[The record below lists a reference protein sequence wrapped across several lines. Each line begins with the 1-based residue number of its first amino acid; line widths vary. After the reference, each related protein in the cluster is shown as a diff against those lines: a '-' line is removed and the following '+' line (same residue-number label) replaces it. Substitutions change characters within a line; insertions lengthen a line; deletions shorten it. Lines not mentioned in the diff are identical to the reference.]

1 MSKKKITLIIIP
13 VAVLILLVALL
24 IYNST
29 FTIENNDKGIK
40 YKIEAFINRGT
51 TPETK
56 ITLKNEIRIANIKI
70 VSFAASS
77 SDGNN
82 FGYCTLTESL
92 FKEKFKIQSVRY
104 GTNLIYL
111 PVISTKNGK
120 YLIAIGKEYN
130 KKATYVKVKL
140 GENNYTFD
148 IKSPYFILYKKVPND
163 ISTSEVAEYT
173 FYDKNHKEIPYSD
186 IMEKIKE

>member
-1 MSKKKITLIIIP
+1 MSKKKITLVIIP
-13 VAVLILLVALL
+13 VAVLILLVVLL

-40 YKIEAFINRGT
+40 TKIEAFINRGT
-51 TPETK
+51 TPEMK
-56 ITLKNEIRIANIKI
+56 ITLKNEIRIGNIKI
-70 VSFAASS
+70 VSFVASS
-77 SDGNN
+77 SEGNN
-82 FGYCTLTESL
+82 FGYCTLTESP

-104 GTNLIYL
+104 GTGLIDL
-111 PVISTKNGK
+111 PVISTESGK
-120 YLIAIGKEYN
+120 YLIAIGEQYN

-140 GENNYTFD
+140 DENNYTFD

-163 ISTSEVAEYT
+163 TSTSQAAEFT

-186 IMEKIKE
+186 MMEKLKE

>member
-13 VAVLILLVALL
+13 VAVLTLLIALF

-51 TPETK
+51 TPKTR
-56 ITLKNEIRIANIKI
+56 ITVKNEIRIANIKI
-70 VSFAASS
+70 VSFVASS
-77 SDGNN
+77 SQGNS
-82 FGYCTLTESL
+82 FGYCLLTESL
-92 FKEKFKIQSVRY
+92 FKEKYKIKYVNT
-104 GTNLIYL
+104 GTGLIDL
-111 PVISTKNGK
+111 PVISTKSGK
-120 YLIAIGKEYN
+120 YLIAIGEQYN

-140 GENNYTFD
+140 DENNYTFD

-163 ISTSEVAEYT
+163 TSTSEVAEFT
-173 FYDKNHKEIPYSD
+173 FYDKKHKEIPYSN

>member
-13 VAVLILLVALL
+13 VAVLILLAALF

-29 FTIENNDKGIK
+29 FTIEYNDKVIK

-56 ITLKNEIRIANIKI
+56 ITIKNEIRIADIKI
-70 VSFAASS
+70 ISFAASS
-77 SDGNN
+77 SEGNS
-82 FGYCTLTESL
+82 FGYCTLAESP
-92 FKEKFKIQSVRY
+92 FKEKFKIKSVRY
-104 GTNLIYL
+104 GTGLIYL
-111 PVISTKNGK
+111 PVFSTKSGK

-140 GENNYTFD
+140 DDNSYTFD

-163 ISTSEVAEYT
+163 ISTSEVAE
-173 FYDKNHKEIPYSD
+173 FKFFDENHEEISD
-186 IMEKIKE
+186 LGSLEKL

>member
-13 VAVLILLVALL
+13 VAILVLLVALF

-29 FTIENNDKGIK
+29 FTIENNNKVIK
-40 YKIEAFINRGT
+40 HKIEAFINKGT

-70 VSFAASS
+70 ISFATSS
-77 SDGNN
+77 SEGNS
-82 FGYCTLTESL
+82 FGYCTLAESP
-92 FKEKFKIQSVRY
+92 FKENFKIKSVRY
-104 GTNLIYL
+104 GTGLIDL
-111 PVISTKNGK
+111 PVISTKSGK
-120 YLIAIGKEYN
+120 YLIVIGKEYN

-140 GENNYTFD
+140 DDNNYTFD
-148 IKSPYFILYKKVPND
+148 TKIPYFIFYKKVPND
-163 ISTSEVAEYT
+163 ITTSEVAEFT

-186 IMEKIKE
+186 IME